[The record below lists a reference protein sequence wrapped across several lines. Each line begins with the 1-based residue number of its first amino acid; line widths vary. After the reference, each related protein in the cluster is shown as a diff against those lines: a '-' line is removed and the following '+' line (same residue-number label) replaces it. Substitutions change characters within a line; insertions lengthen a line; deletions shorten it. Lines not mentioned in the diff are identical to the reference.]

1 MGKTLG
7 LWPLVR
13 STPVYVISGAA
24 VIAVVMSF
32 IGKLSALLH
41 SIPTPVLGGLSIA
54 LFGVI
59 AASGLKILV
68 EHKINFDNKRIS

>member
-1 MGKTLG
+1 MVKILG
-7 LWPLVR
+7 LWPSVR
-13 STPVYVISGAA
+13 STQFYVIAGAA
-24 VIAVVMSF
+24 VIAVLMSF

-59 AASGLKILV
+59 AASGLKI
-68 EHKINFDNKRIS
+68 FS

>member
-1 MGKTLG
+1 
-7 LWPLVR
+7 
-13 STPVYVISGAA
+13 
-24 VIAVVMSF
+24 MSF

-68 EHKINFDNKRIS
+68 EHKIDFDIKESLDC